1 MKLDLLRTFGGRN
14 TARAL
19 ILLLAMAG
27 LAHSGLAEK
36 CSTCR
41 KPITGEF
48 FLFKSP
54 ALLQNQPLC
63 KPCSTLDTPCFICKI
78 PIKDLKHRLQD
89 GRLLCESHARQAV
102 FDQREVIRLFEQ
114 AKRELFPLLDSMG
127 TLPQRNIT
135 VELVDAHRI
144 AALAKDQHSAH
155 EPTKVMGLAR
165 TTVDANGQFHHTLYL
180 LNGLP
185 PGRLMAVASHEY
197 AHAWLHENLAADR
210 RIDKNT
216 VEGFCELVA
225 LQVMSRLN
233 DETEKRVILQ
243 NAYTKGQIEAFVQ
256 AQDQHRFYQ
265 VVKWMK
271 NGSET
276 QVESGNA
283 NSVLATR
290 SGSADRAPLMA
301 TWALPVVKTPVPDT
315 LELKGIT
322 GSTQRPFAL
331 INNQTFAPL
340 ETAKV
345 RVGSSNVMVKCLEI
359 RKSSVLI
366 QVEGSPSPAELSL
379 TTHQP

>member
-1 MKLDLLRTFGGRN
+1 
-14 TARAL
+14 
-19 ILLLAMAG
+19 
-27 LAHSGLAEK
+27 
-36 CSTCR
+36 
-41 KPITGEF
+41 
-48 FLFKSP
+48 
-54 ALLQNQPLC
+54 
-63 KPCSTLDTPCFICKI
+63 
-78 PIKDLKHRLQD
+78 
-89 GRLLCESHARQAV
+89 
-102 FDQREVIRLFEQ
+102 
-114 AKRELFPLLDSMG
+114 MG
-127 TLPQRNIT
+127 TLPQRNI
-135 VELVDAHRI
+135 VIELVDAHRI
-144 AALAKDQHSAH
+144 AGLAKDQHSAH

-165 TTVDANGQFHHTLYL
+165 TTVNGDGQFHHTLYL

-233 DETEKRVILQ
+233 DEAEKRVILQ
-243 NAYTKGQIEAFVQ
+243 NAYTKGQIEALVQ

-265 VVKWMK
+265 VVNWMK

-276 QVESGNA
+276 QVDSGNA
-283 NSVLATR
+283 NSVLAT
-290 SGSADRAPLMA
+290 SPGSAGPAPLTA

-331 INNQTFAPL
+331 INDQTFAPL

-345 RVGSSNVMVKCLEI
+345 RVGSSNVVVQCLEI
-359 RKSSVLI
+359 RRSSVLVRVGASPEP
-366 QVEGSPSPAELSL
+366 VEL
-379 TTHQP
+379 TIAIPR